1 MLYRRGGV
9 SEHAILACLNKNGA
23 DWSVWEPVKHVAME
37 MKEAQVAPGQLIT
50 HYAPYCDTFL
60 VCCK

>member
-1 MLYRRGGV
+1 MLFRRGGV
-9 SEHAILACLNKNGA
+9 SEHAIMSCLKENGMA
-23 DWSVWEPVKHVAME
+23 WSVWEPVKHVAME